1 MANMKTKY
9 LSRLPLVIS
18 FLLIHGCCLENP
30 DTYEQL
36 STDDLKHLYFNRDSV
51 ICEEEDIEFT
61 DSVTFL
67 LNSRDTITVAA
78 KTKIWTTIDEP
89 LHLGNFDANGQSTIM
104 FEKKTGFEFIQVSV
118 YRSLDWQYP
127 SKKKYR
133 VSLVNSDQV
142 IIFSRIVDELING
155 VFPLDTASVLN
166 LVYNQVYKYDLSKE
180 GNESNIKSVYF
191 AKKYGFI
198 KIEGHDGSKLELI
211 EVKSK
216 GMKEH
221 ETKNPAST
229 PRVGLEEKNKE
240 VGN

>member
-1 MANMKTKY
+1 MANMKTKNIRRIT
-9 LSRLPLVIS
+9 LIIS
-18 FLLIHGCCLENP
+18 VLLIHGCCIEESE
-30 DTYEQL
+30 TYKQL
-36 STDDLKHLYFNRDSV
+36 SADDLSHLYFDRETV
-51 ICEEEDIEFT
+51 VCEEEDIEFT

-198 KIEGHDGSKLELI
+198 KIEGHDGNKLELI

-216 GMKEH
+216 GVKE
-221 ETKNPAST
+221 TY
-229 PRVGLEEKNKE
+229 
-240 VGN
+240 